1 VLKLLDASFHSR
13 FSVKVQYDPPEEG
26 TLTGPETF
34 DLLASY
40 CYEAAGKL
48 TFHTAWAFVNVAFQL
63 LHPLLRRGAATF
75 LHDVTQDGDIASEQI
90 AAEVL
95 GFALRTAKE
104 LTMRQDVPISVDAS
118 ATAQVVNGLLV
129 ARVLPPF

>member
-1 VLKLLDASFHSR
+1 M
-13 FSVKVQYDPPEEG
+13 QYDPPEEG